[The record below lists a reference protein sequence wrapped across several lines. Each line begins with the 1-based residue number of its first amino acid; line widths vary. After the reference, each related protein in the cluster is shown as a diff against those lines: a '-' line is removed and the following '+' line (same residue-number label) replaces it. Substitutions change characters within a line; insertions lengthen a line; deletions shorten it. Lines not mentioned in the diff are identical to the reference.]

1 VKKAHEVIQKEE
13 RFGGYTCLAKTNLGH
28 DVPVWM
34 PPGKNP
40 PTQPLQE
47 RHIPLVQ
54 RAHRMLYG
62 LDRYLKFRGLM
73 FCHGHSLGT
82 FTKFGYSVYGGPGME
97 TVLKDEYMALPAKTL
112 KGARAGNIIV
122 WRRGG
127 MIEHS
132 AKLEI
137 VPVKNPTLETT
148 KISSKD
154 TYSGFS
160 HEWLSK
166 YMKKWGKNWQIYRRK

>member
-1 VKKAHEVIQKEE
+1 VKKAYAKIQKEK
-13 RFGGYTCLAKTNLGH
+13 RFGGWTCVAETDLGH
-28 DVPVWM
+28 DVAVWV
-34 PPGKNP
+34 PPAKNP
-40 PTQPLQE
+40 PADPLE
-47 RHIPLVQ
+47 EIHDPLVQ
-54 RAHRMLYG
+54 RAHRMMFGLGLYK
-62 LDRYLKFRGLM
+62 KFRGLM

-82 FTKFGYSVYGGPGME
+82 FKKFGYSVYGGPGME
-97 TVLKDEYMALPAKTL
+97 TVLKDEYMALKAKTL
-112 KGARAGNIIV
+112 KGAKAGDIIV
-122 WRRGG
+122 WRKGG
-127 MIEHS
+127 MIVHS

-166 YMKKWGKNWQIYRRK
+166 YMKQWGKDWRIYRRK